1 MMGTKSLIIDAEIA
15 ESIDTLPAGRWLGYV
30 ECYRQR
36 VVVSQE
42 EVYELHPGGHQDA
55 PPVGHVAPRRLA
67 QLVARVA
74 SHFVLYLLVN
84 PTEYM

>member
-1 MMGTKSLIIDAEIA
+1 M
-15 ESIDTLPAGRWLGYV
+15 
-30 ECYRQR
+30 
-36 VVVSQE
+36 SQE

-55 PPVGHVAPRRLA
+55 PPVGHVAPGRLA
-67 QLVARVA
+67 QFVARIP

>member
-1 MMGTKSLIIDAEIA
+1 MNGTK
-15 ESIDTLPAGRWLGYV
+15 TLKINAVNWHTAGRWLGYV

-55 PPVGHVAPRRLA
+55 PPVGHVAPGRLA
-67 QLVARVA
+67 QFVARIP